1 MTDIQI
7 LEEVKKIS
15 GLSFNSLA
23 KEIGLKS
30 PQIFYDIKAGK
41 CGISKDLA
49 TKIHERFLNIN
60 TAWLLTGEGDMLT
73 AAPEQVLE
81 KADDS
86 AITLA
91 LKMLNEQL
99 KVKDEQIA
107 ELHRLLAI
115 RLKGDAQKDAAS
127 VDVG

>member
-7 LEEVKKIS
+7 LEEVKKII

-23 KEIGLKS
+23 KELGLKG

-49 TKIHERFLNIN
+49 NKIHEKFLNIN
-60 TAWLLTGEGDMLT
+60 YHWLLTGEGEPIVT
-73 AAPEQVLE
+73 EE
-81 KADDS
+81 KVHPLS
-86 AITLA
+86 NPMTLA
-91 LKMLNEQL
+91 IQVLNEQL

-107 ELHRLLAI
+107 RLHHMLEMK
-115 RLKGDAQKDAAS
+115 LKGDAHGDAAS

>member
-7 LEEVKKIS
+7 LEELKKIV

-23 KEIGLKS
+23 KELGLKS

-49 TKIHERFLNIN
+49 NKIHEKFLNVN
-60 TAWLLTGEGDMLT
+60 YSWLLTGEGEST
-73 AAPEQVLE
+73 VSEKQVHSSYDPV
-81 KADDS
+81 AM
-86 AITLA
+86 AIHV
-91 LKMLNEQL
+91 LNEQL
-99 KVKDEQIA
+99 KVKDAQIA
-107 ELHRLLAI
+107 KLHHLLEMK
-115 RLKGDAQKDAAS
+115 LKGDAHADAAS

>member
-7 LEEVKKIS
+7 LEELKKIV

-23 KEIGLKS
+23 KELGLKG

-49 TKIHERFLNIN
+49 NKIHEKFLNVN
-60 TAWLLTGEGDMLT
+60 YSWLLTGEGEPT
-73 AAPEQVLE
+73 ISQEQVHSSYDPV
-81 KADDS
+81 AM
-86 AITLA
+86 AIQV
-91 LKMLNEQL
+91 LNEQL
-99 KVKDEQIA
+99 KVKDAQIA
-107 ELHRLLAI
+107 KLHQLLEM

>member
-7 LEEVKKIS
+7 LEELKKIA

-23 KEIGLKS
+23 KELGLKS

-49 TKIHERFLNIN
+49 NKIHEKFLNVN
-60 TAWLLTGEGDMLT
+60 YSWLLTGEGEPT
-73 AAPEQVLE
+73 ISEQNVNYSY
-81 KADDS
+81 DS
-86 AITLA
+86 MTLA
-91 LKMLNEQL
+91 IQALNEQL
-99 KVKDEQIA
+99 KVKDAQIA
-107 ELHRLLAI
+107 KLHHLLEMK
-115 RLKGDAQKDAAS
+115 LKGDAHADAAS

>member
-7 LEEVKKIS
+7 LEELKKIL

-23 KEIGLKS
+23 KEVGLKS

-49 TKIHERFLNIN
+49 TKIHEKFLNVN
-60 TAWLLTGEGDMLT
+60 MAWLLTGEGDMLN
-73 AAPEQVLE
+73 AAPVQVQE

-91 LKMLNEQL
+91 LNMLNEQL

-107 ELHRLLAI
+107 KLHQLLEI
-115 RLKGDAQKDAAS
+115 RLKGDVHEDAACA
-127 VDVG
+127 DVG